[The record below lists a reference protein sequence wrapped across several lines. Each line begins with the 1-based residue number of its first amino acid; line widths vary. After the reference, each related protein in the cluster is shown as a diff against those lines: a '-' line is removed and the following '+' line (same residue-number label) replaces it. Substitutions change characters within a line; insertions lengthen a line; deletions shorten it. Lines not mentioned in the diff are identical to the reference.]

1 MLYYRMSREEIIKDA
16 IANVENRGSHWR
28 EVLLFVKLLDMIKV
42 KINDPDLVTP
52 DEAIHFN

>member
-1 MLYYRMSREEIIKDA
+1 
-16 IANVENRGSHWR
+16 
-28 EVLLFVKLLDMIKV
+28 LFVKLLDMIKV